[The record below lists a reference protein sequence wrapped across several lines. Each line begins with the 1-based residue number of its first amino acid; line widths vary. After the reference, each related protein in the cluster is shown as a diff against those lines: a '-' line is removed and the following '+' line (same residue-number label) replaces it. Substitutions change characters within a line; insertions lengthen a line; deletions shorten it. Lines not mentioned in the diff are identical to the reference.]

1 VTAARSEGGTT
12 LLEVLVALL
21 LVAIGTLSIV
31 PMFVS
36 SLDVGAA
43 GADIGSL
50 NARATARMEALRA
63 AAFHQLSPGGSLTSD
78 VAGYS
83 DTSDPEIVVR
93 WKIIDGGGPP
103 GSRTIRL
110 IAFATSQLPGQ
121 MRSVELTTLRSR

>member
-1 VTAARSEGGTT
+1 VKALRDEGGTT

-36 SLDVGAA
+36 SLDVGATC
-43 GADIGSL
+43 ADITLL

-63 AAFHQLSPGGSLTSD
+63 VAFHQLVPGGSLTSD

-83 DTSDPEIVVR
+83 DTSDPDVVVR
-93 WKIIDGGGPP
+93 WVIIDGGGPT
-103 GSRTIRL
+103 GTRTIRL
-110 IAFATSQLPGQ
+110 IASAASQLPGQ
-121 MRSVELTTLRSR
+121 ARSVQLTTLRSR